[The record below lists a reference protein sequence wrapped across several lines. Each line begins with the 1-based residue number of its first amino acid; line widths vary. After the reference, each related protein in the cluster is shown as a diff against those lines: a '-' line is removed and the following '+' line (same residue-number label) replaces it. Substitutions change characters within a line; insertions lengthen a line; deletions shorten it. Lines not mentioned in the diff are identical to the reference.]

1 MHSVDPGEQVRLT
14 ATVSGWVQGVGF
26 RWATMTHAQMLQ
38 LVGVAQN
45 LPDGAVLVIAEG
57 SRSDCQRLLD
67 WLQGTGS
74 QTSLA
79 PGRVDFVDVRWGLAE
94 GGFGSFTCR

>member
-1 MHSVDPGEQVRLT
+1 VDSEDPVEQVRLT

-26 RWATMTHAQMLQ
+26 RWATMTHAQTLQ

-45 LPDGAVLVIAEG
+45 LPDGDVLVIAEG
-57 SRSDCQRLLD
+57 ARAQCQLLLD

-74 QTSLA
+74 QTSFP
-79 PGRVDFVDVRWGLAE
+79 PGRVDFVEVRWGP
-94 GGFGSFTCR
+94 GQGRFWSFTCR